1 MIGHIVQAVNPTVS
15 KDFGTVWRH
24 IPRMAGMSREQEFN
38 EKLVARTH
46 RLRKERGW
54 TAEQMATALG
64 IPADR
69 YRKYEYRTPL
79 PHYLIEQF
87 AVIVGRDIEFILLGR
102 TPPARIQS
110 VESRRKLG

>member
-1 MIGHIVQAVNPTVS
+1 MVEN
-15 KDFGTVWRH
+15 
-24 IPRMAGMSREQEFN
+24 RELQFN
-38 EKLVARTH
+38 ETFVARVH

-64 IPADR
+64 IPPDR

-87 AVIVGRDIEFILLGR
+87 ATIVGRDVEYLLTGRVARRQIEEI
-102 TPPARIQS
+102 ARK
-110 VESRRKLG
+110 RA